1 MTKLKFQIELYGKK
15 ERKNKLNQ
23 YCQEEV
29 FMNNINI
36 TLEESIDSFLGI
48 KGDNES
54 DSDESTTEEE

>member
-1 MTKLKFQIELYGKK
+1 
-15 ERKNKLNQ
+15 
-23 YCQEEV
+23 
-29 FMNNINI
+29 MNNINI